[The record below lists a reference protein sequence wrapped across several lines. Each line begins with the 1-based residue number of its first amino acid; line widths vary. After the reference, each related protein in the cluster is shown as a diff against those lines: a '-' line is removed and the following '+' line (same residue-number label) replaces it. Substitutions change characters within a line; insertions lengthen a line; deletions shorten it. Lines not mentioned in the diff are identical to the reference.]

1 MTKERKE
8 KILKT
13 LNRFRIIP
21 ADSPITGCF
30 GWSGSLQSK
39 AASPR
44 ILVDTIGAV
53 GAHRAAWMA
62 ENGKI
67 PRNQYVHRTCGN
79 RMCTNPTHLFISSE
93 RNNPLKTKELSI
105 YRPGRERLSVDLP
118 CNIVRAIHFMASRH
132 GMTTTRYL
140 CKRLAEV
147 LKYEVS
153 RYENQLDKK

>member
-21 ADSPITGCF
+21 EGDNINDCF
-30 GWSGSLQSK
+30 GWSGSVKSD
-39 AASPR
+39 ASPPR
-44 ILVDTIGAV
+44 IFIDGMGAV

-79 RMCTNPTHLFISSE
+79 RMCTNPTHLFISPE
-93 RNNPLKTKELSI
+93 RGKRLGAPEKSS
-105 YRPGRERLSVDLP
+105 RPGRERLSVDLP
-118 CNIVRAIHFMASRH
+118 CNIVDSIRKMA
-132 GMTTTRYL
+132 TKYDLTITRYL
-140 CKRLAEV
+140 YKRLTEV
-147 LKYEVS
+147 LS
-153 RYENQLDKK
+153 YENKLDKK